1 MTDFAE
7 LHDDLRG
14 VARELLG
21 KNPAPSV
28 GVMADA
34 GWLGLEIPESLGGAG
49 ATFAE
54 TVVIL
59 EELGRVTAATPFLGT
74 VLGVG
79 ALLEVAQN
87 PERDDLL
94 RRVAAGETTLAVALA
109 DTSPRTRPRK
119 KEQAPSFEG
128 SFDLVVDAP
137 WAATVL
143 LVVDDHLVVGDVEVV
158 EQPVLDETRRL
169 GTVTPTGEPRHI
181 WRLAQPEALL
191 RRAALAV
198 TADSLG
204 LAEAMVAATVA
215 YAKERVQ
222 FGRPIGS
229 FQAVKHACADM
240 LVATTVSRELLATA
254 VASGDARHA
263 AMAKS
268 HVTSAVVD
276 VVGKALQLH
285 GGIGYTW
292 ESGIHRYLKRAMLN
306 RDLFGSPQ
314 AHRATLITERSLS

>member
-1 MTDFAE
+1 VTGFAE
-7 LHDDLRG
+7 LHDDLRS
-14 VARELLG
+14 VARDLLG
-21 KNPAPSV
+21 KNPAPDV

-34 GWLGLEIPESLGGAG
+34 GWLGLEVPEALGGAG

-59 EELGRVTAATPFLGT
+59 EELGRVTASTPFLGT

-79 ALLEVAQN
+79 ALLAVAPG

-94 RRVAAGETTLAVALA
+94 RRVAAGETTLAVAFS

-137 WAATVL
+137 GAATVL
-143 LVVDDHLVVGDVEVV
+143 VVLDDQLVVGGVEVE
-158 EQPVLDETRRL
+158 EQAVLDETRRF
-169 GTVTPTGEPRHI
+169 GTVTPTGEPRHV
-181 WRLAQPEALL
+181 WPLDDPEALA

-204 LAEAMVAATVA
+204 LAGAMLEATVA
-215 YAKERVQ
+215 YAKEREQ
-222 FGRPIGS
+222 FGRAIGS
-229 FQAVKHACADM
+229 FQAVQHACADM
-240 LVATTVSRELLATA
+240 LVATTVSRGLLATA
-254 VASGDARHA
+254 VAGRDPRHT

-268 HVTSAVVD
+268 HVTGVVVD

-292 ESGIHRYLKRAMLN
+292 ESGIHRYLKRAALN
-306 RDLFGSPQ
+306 RDLFGSPR